1 MHGWQREVMAISCS
15 GTEAL
20 VAFLQGIPSPPR
32 PKFGKKDPDECSP
45 SEPAPKETARA
56 AKQP

>member
-1 MHGWQREVMAISCS
+1 MHGWLREVMAISSS

-20 VAFLQGIPSPPR
+20 VAMLQGIPSLPR

-45 SEPAPKETARA
+45 SEPTPKETARA